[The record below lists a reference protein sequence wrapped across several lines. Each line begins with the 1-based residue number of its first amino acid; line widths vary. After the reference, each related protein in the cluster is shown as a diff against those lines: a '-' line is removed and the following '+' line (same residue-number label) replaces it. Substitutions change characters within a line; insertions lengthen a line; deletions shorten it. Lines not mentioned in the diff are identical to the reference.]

1 MPFVLCPF
9 SLMNMMETSKILK
22 ERLTGLKGKVK
33 EFLVQ
38 TGGTKLHI
46 FVVLKQTRVCKGNH
60 PQIG

>member
-1 MPFVLCPF
+1 
-9 SLMNMMETSKILK
+9 MNMMETSKILK

-38 TGGTKLHI
+38 RGGTKLHI
-46 FVVLKQTRVCKGNH
+46 FVVLKQNRVCKGKH